1 MQQPG
6 RAAEIK
12 AIGIGKAFGSF
23 RALKDLSL
31 DIGRGEFLTLLGPSG
46 SGKTTF
52 LMILAGFLDAERRPP
67 DQRRRR
73 HHQQRP
79 AEQRAYGMVFQGY
92 ALFPAYERRGR
103 TSPSRCRCARKP
115 AAEIKRR
122 VAEMIERVGLKGH
135 ETKLPEQ
142 LSGGQQQRVAL
153 ARALVFE
160 PSVLL
165 LDEPFSALD
174 KSLRGQMQ
182 AEVKRLHEETGTT
195 FVFVTHDQ
203 SEALALSS
211 RVAIFNHGELLQ
223 VGAPQEVYERPA
235 NRFVAE
241 FLGEI
246 NMLPL
251 KDIRN
256 GGWRRHWPLRGS
268 PDIAA
273 RPVNG
278 VGSDA
283 VLAIRPEHMSI
294 ARDAGPGGNGI
305 AATATA
311 ATYLGAATKLEL
323 ATRGGAGSAYR
334 CRRKSPQSA
343 LVGRQAVW
351 LTWPAEQGFL
361 LPAGSRSKFDKPK
374 PKQKRGE

>member
-12 AIGIGKAFGSF
+12 AIGIGKSFGSF
-23 RALKDLSL
+23 RALDNLSL
-31 DIGRGEFLTLLGPSG
+31 NIGRGEFLTLLGPSG

-52 LMILAGFLDAERRPP
+52 LMILAGFVQPTEGKLFSDGT
-67 DQRRRR
+67 DITD
-73 HHQQRP
+73 RP
-79 AEQRAYGMVFQGY
+79 AEQRAAGMVFQGY
-92 ALFPAYERRGR
+92 ALFPHMSVEANIAF
-103 TSPSRCRCARKP
+103 PLKVRKKS
-115 AAEIKRR
+115 ASEIKKR
-122 VAEMIERVGLKGH
+122 VGEMIERVGLIGH
-135 ETKLPEQ
+135 EKKLPSQ

-160 PSVLL
+160 PGVLL

-182 AEVKRLHEETGTT
+182 AEMKRLHQETGTT

-211 RVAIFNHGELLQ
+211 RVAIFNHGKLLQ
-223 VGAPQEVYERPA
+223 VGAPDEVYDRPD

-251 KDIRN
+251 KGVQPADN
-256 GGWRRHWPLRGS
+256 GSTGLCEDR
-268 PDIAA
+268 A
-273 RPVNG
+273 VNMHCKAEKVLG
-278 VGSDA
+278 DA
-283 VLAIRPEHMSI
+283 ILAIRPEHMSI
-294 ARDAGPGGNGI
+294 AREAAVGENGI

-311 ATYLGAATKLEL
+311 STYLGAATKLDL
-323 ATRGGAGSAYR
+323 TTRQGAKVTVSVPNEVAAA
-334 CRRKSPQSA
+334 A
-343 LVGRQAVW
+343 LSKGNSVW
-351 LTWPAEQGFL
+351 LTWPAEKGFL
-361 LPAGSRSKFDKPK
+361 LPDGG
-374 PKQKRGE
+374 Q